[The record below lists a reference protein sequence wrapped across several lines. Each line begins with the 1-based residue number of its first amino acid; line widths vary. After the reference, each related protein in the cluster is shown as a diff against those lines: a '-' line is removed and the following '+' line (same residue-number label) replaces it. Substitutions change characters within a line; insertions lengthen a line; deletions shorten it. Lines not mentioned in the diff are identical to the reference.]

1 MIQTSWD
8 DHPSYLKSL
17 LTFQMPTRDS
27 FQPKWVLC
35 SPNTHLDTV
44 FIEKYFAWQ
53 SWFSTKDIIVLMCTS
68 TFTIVFGND
77 ADLALFKLTW
87 L

>member
-1 MIQTSWD
+1 MIQTTWE
-8 DHPSYLKSL
+8 DHPSYLK
-17 LTFQMPTRDS
+17 TFLADTLPTRDS
-27 FQPKWVLC
+27 FQPQWVLC
-35 SPNTHLDTV
+35 SPNKYWDKL

-53 SWFSTKDIIVLMCTS
+53 MWFATKDITVCMCT
-68 TFTIVFGND
+68 TTYTIVFGND